1 MDVSISS
8 LNATKINSFTFC
20 GKLKMIQKSV
30 SCTMK
35 DKYEEG
41 FGGGAWAR
49 NYLLL
54 NMIVTVCFIWLLNVS
69 ACPILAEAIA

>member
-1 MDVSISS
+1 MLEIPISS

-30 SCTMK
+30 SCKMK

-41 FGGGAWAR
+41 FGEGA
-49 NYLLL
+49 
-54 NMIVTVCFIWLLNVS
+54 
-69 ACPILAEAIA
+69 